1 MAKAVELNLKIYPL
15 TPRRWDDFVTLFGD
29 NGACGGCWCM
39 YWRLPARE
47 YHRNKGRG
55 NMRLMKALVERKI
68 ITGLIAYDNKE
79 PIGWISVAPRDDY
92 PRIENA
98 PTLKRIDDQPV
109 WSVTCFF
116 IRRDYR
122 TKGVSVGLLQAAI
135 DYVQKKGGSIVEGY
149 PYDVKEDGSH
159 SPDPFVWTGIT
170 PAFKKAGFK
179 IARRWSPSRPIM
191 RYYIK

>member
-1 MAKAVELNLKIYPL
+1 MTVSAKLELNVYPL

-39 YWRLPARE
+39 NWRLPAKE
-47 YHRNKGRG
+47 FNRNKGEG
-55 NMRLMKALVERKI
+55 NKRLMKSLVDRKI
-68 ITGLIAYDNKE
+68 ITGLIAYDKRE
-79 PIGWISVAPRDDY
+79 PIGWISVAPREDY

-98 PTLKRIDDQPV
+98 PTLKRIDDKPV

-122 TKGVSVGLLQAAI
+122 TRGVSVKLLEAAI
-135 DYVQKKGGSIVEGY
+135 EYVKKKGGTIVEGY
-149 PYDVKEDGSH
+149 PYDVKSDGSH
-159 SPDPFVWTGIT
+159 APGAFVWTGIT
-170 PAFKKAGFK
+170 PAFKKAGFR
-179 IARRWSPSRPIM
+179 IAKRRGLSRPIM

>member
-1 MAKAVELNLKIYPL
+1 MKTPAKLELNVHPL

-39 YWRLPARE
+39 YWRLPAKE
-47 YHRNKGRG
+47 YNRNKGNG
-55 NMRLMKALVERKI
+55 NKKLMKSLVEGKV
-68 ITGLIAYDNKE
+68 ITGLLAYEKKE

-98 PTLKRIDDQPV
+98 PTLKRIDNKEV

-122 TKGVSVGLLQAAI
+122 TKGVSVKLLEAAI
-135 DYVQKKGGSIVEGY
+135 EYVKKNKGAIVEGY
-149 PYDVKEDGSH
+149 PYDVKVDGSH
-159 SPDPFVWTGIT
+159 SPGAFVWTGIT

-179 IARRWSPSRPIM
+179 IVKRWSPSRPIM
-191 RYYIK
+191 RYYVK